1 MTSKSILL
9 AALLCAAA
17 PASALAFGSAGCTNL
32 PEHDR
37 AIGAL
42 EGMTGACDMSVEQ
55 ARRILAQDGSQG
67 AGGGLFQGAA
77 PAYGLAPEGP
87 PPRRHRRHHRVT
99 QQ

>member
-55 ARRILAQDGSQG
+55 ARKIVAAQDGPAAAYG
-67 AGGGLFQGAA
+67 A
-77 PAYGLAPEGP
+77 PAPAP
-87 PPRRHRRHHRVT
+87 RVHHRRHKVHAP
-99 QQ
+99 QPY